1 MRLLLD
7 THAFIWWDQDP
18 SKLSETSLKACQSS
32 DNSLHLSLASVWEL
46 QIKAQLGKLDLRLN
60 LKQILAEQQ
69 IQNGLII
76 EPITLE
82 DILGLQN
89 LPSVH
94 RDPFDRLL
102 VSQANAG
109 SFSLVSGDP
118 EIARYPVERL
128 W

>member
-7 THAFIWWDQDP
+7 THAFIWWDHDQT
-18 SKLSETSLKACQSS
+18 KLSETALKACQSS
-32 DNSLHLSLASVWEL
+32 ANSLHLSLASVWEL
-46 QIKAQLGKLDLRLN
+46 QIKTQLGKLELRLN

-102 VSQANAG
+102 VSQANSG
-109 SFSLVSGDP
+109 SFLLVSGDP
-118 EIARYPVERL
+118 EMARYPRERL

>member
-7 THAFIWWDQDP
+7 THAFIWWDHDQT
-18 SKLSETSLKACQSS
+18 KLSETALKACQSS

-46 QIKAQLGKLDLRLN
+46 QIKTQLGKLELRLN

-102 VSQANAG
+102 VSQANSG
-109 SFSLVSGDP
+109 SFLLVSGDP
-118 EIARYPVERL
+118 EMARYPGERL